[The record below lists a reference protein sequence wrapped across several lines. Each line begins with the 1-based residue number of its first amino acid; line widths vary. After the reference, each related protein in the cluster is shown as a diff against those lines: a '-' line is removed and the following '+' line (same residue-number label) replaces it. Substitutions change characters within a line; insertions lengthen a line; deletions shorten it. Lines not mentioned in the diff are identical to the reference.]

1 MSGIVE
7 YFTAL
12 PFWELIAVFTA
23 LLYVIFAARV
33 NIWCW
38 PAALVSTAIYTV
50 IFYDVYLWMDGL
62 LQVYYFVMAIYGW
75 YLWRNKMPDAQPGDS
90 IIRWQLSTHVYAIA
104 ALSLLSLGLGWFM
117 DNYTP
122 THFPYVDSATTV
134 FAVFATYLVAR
145 KVLENWLYW
154 VVIDLVSIYIYIE
167 KSLQPTAF
175 LFAVYVVIA
184 VYGYLNWRAQYQS
197 AHVGAADN
205 KLSVE

>member
-1 MSGIVE
+1 MSGIIE
-7 YFTAL
+7 YFSTL
-12 PFWELIAVFTA
+12 PLWELTAVLTA
-23 LLYVIFAARV
+23 LLYVILAAQL

-38 PAALVSTAIYTV
+38 PAAMISTLIYTA

-75 YLWRNKMPDAQPGDS
+75 YIWQKHPPGNALGLT
-90 IIRWQLSTHVYAIA
+90 IIRWRLSTHMIAIA
-104 ALSLLSLGLGWFM
+104 ALSVLSLALGWLM
-117 DNYTP
+117 DTYTP
-122 THFPYVDSATTV
+122 TDFPYIDSATTV
-134 FAVFATYLVAR
+134 FAVFATYLVAQ

-184 VYGYLNWRAQYQS
+184 VYGYFHWRAKYLQAQLPAS
-197 AHVGAADN
+197 AS
-205 KLSVE
+205 LTTE